1 MIEKILKFFL
11 FFLIRKSQLFLYN
24 NLSFLILTL
33 WTVLK
38 KKKKKFSTHTIQKG
52 NKQASGEEAATAAKS
67 KVKNGKKIV
76 QYKKKFVKLHRKQK
90 KINFT
95 KNFVKMISR
104 KNIYQ
109 QHP

>member
-1 MIEKILKFFL
+1 MIEEILKFLPFSFL

-33 WTVLK
+33 WTVL

-76 QYKKKFVKLHRKQK
+76 KCKKK
-90 KINFT
+90 
-95 KNFVKMISR
+95 
-104 KNIYQ
+104 
-109 QHP
+109 P

>member
-1 MIEKILKFFL
+1 MIEVLKFPPFSFL

-33 WTVLK
+33 WTVL

-76 QYKKKFVKLHRKQK
+76 KCKKKREITYQTKKTLFLKRK
-90 KINFT
+90 
-95 KNFVKMISR
+95 IS
-104 KNIYQ
+104 
-109 QHP
+109 